1 MASTGQTRR
10 PAYLSGGERTEATPA
25 VGSTLARYVG
35 ALALLAMA
43 VIHLEQYANADYYDI
58 PTIGTLF
65 LLNFIGGTALA
76 VGLLS
81 PLERLTNGRFRP
93 LIVLLAL
100 AGAAMAAVSIAF
112 LLISESTTLFGFRE
126 SGYRTAIV
134 LALIFEGVAVLSLG
148 SFAAARFRRE
158 R

>member
-1 MASTGQTRR
+1 MDR
-10 PAYLSGGERTEATPA
+10 TPA
-25 VGSTLARYVG
+25 IGSTLARYVG

-43 VIHLEQYANADYYDI
+43 TIHLEQYANADYYGI

-76 VGLLS
+76 VGLMS
-81 PLERLTNGRFRP
+81 PLERAANGRFRP
-93 LIVLLAL
+93 LVVLLAL

-112 LLISESTTLFGFRE
+112 LLISEGTTLFGFHE
-126 SGYRTAIV
+126 SGYRPAIV
-134 LALIFEGVAVLSLG
+134 LALVFEGVAVLFLG
-148 SFAAARFRRE
+148 SFAAARLRGE

>member
-1 MASTGQTRR
+1 MASTRQTRR
-10 PAYLSGGERTEATPA
+10 PAYVSGGERMDTTPA
-25 VGSTLARYVG
+25 IGSTLARYVG

-43 VIHLEQYANADYYDI
+43 AIHLEQYANADYYDI

-76 VGLLS
+76 VGLMS
-81 PLERLTNGRFRP
+81 PLERLANGRFRP
-93 LIVLLAL
+93 LVVLLAL

-112 LLISESTTLFGFRE
+112 LLISEGTTLFGFHE
-126 SGYRTAIV
+126 SGYRPAIV
-134 LALIFEGVAVLSLG
+134 LVLVFEGIAVLFLG
-148 SFAAARFRRE
+148 GFAAARLRSE